1 MGFSRPEYWSGV
13 PLPSPQSSGLVGNS
27 LVAWWLGTW
36 IFMAMAQ
43 VQSLVGEL
51 RSYKLHGK
59 KKKKQTQKPNEG
71 VDLQDNYF
79 ALPYFDDIV

>member
-1 MGFSRPEYWSGV
+1 MA
-13 PLPSPQSSGLVGNS
+13 L
-27 LVAWWLGTW
+27 WLGLD
-36 IFMAMAQ
+36 FMLWPR

-59 KKKKQTQKPNEG
+59 TNKQTPKPNEG